1 MSGKWQMVKVPWIIF
16 IRYGSLSF
24 VGPCPW
30 LLLAS
35 IMFPIVMFTEGAA
48 STPPPLFSVQC
59 THSLDLKVASGWCR
73 SFKNLVPEY
82 PYSILHTGHS
92 YIYTEDY
99 KLNWLTPLTG
109 HWLLFLLFVSLTKMW
124 CFWSQRVDAMHIIIP
139 LPAAVQTA
147 RCIFQ
152 TEKRYKLARSIFKA
166 VCLIQYAG

>member
-124 CFWSQRVDAMHIIIP
+124 YFVVFLILKSGCDAYYHAFACCCANCTLHISNWEEIQIGKKY
-139 LPAAVQTA
+139 
-147 RCIFQ
+147 FQ
-152 TEKRYKLARSIFKA
+152 SCVF
-166 VCLIQYAG
+166 